1 MNLSREP
8 AFGLMMLYRW
18 PVLAL
23 LWIFVNVFM
32 PSAASASSSSGVENR
47 VWDFFAQEQV
57 CVGSVATL
65 SPGLHP
71 GCELAYDDWTS
82 GSPLAAKG
90 GLSSR
95 AARRQAMRDAGIP
108 TSQQPVSQRS
118 VRTPSGEPAGRQY
131 DYDTPSPG
139 GGTTRQSVQ
148 HSLTDDVPGHGPHWE
163 AGRVKSGG
171 RTDSLGRPRL
181 QSGKAKV
188 NEGG

>member
-90 GLSSR
+90 GLRPTQPAVSGPQVDRLAADMADMAENGFDPRFPVKVDGDLVVDGHHR
-95 AARRQAMRDAGIP
+95 AMAI
-108 TSQQPVSQRS
+108 
-118 VRTPSGEPAGRQY
+118 
-131 DYDTPSPG
+131 
-139 GGTTRQSVQ
+139 
-148 HSLTDDVPGHGPHWE
+148 H
-163 AGRVKSGG
+163 
-171 RTDSLGRPRL
+171 
-181 QSGKAKV
+181 
-188 NEGG
+188 N